1 MHVSV
6 DDAGNQYFVV
16 TQLDGFDRV
25 DRRPSV
31 RAGTVRI
38 RRDRCDTPVP
48 YDDGTV
54 CFDAMRQYGAVDGQI
69 RTRTVVLEIVAEVGN
84 HGRDHPRLFHPCHAP
99 PRVMTLVG
107 LDALPASR
115 LRDAAFNSVRN
126 SRGFCCRVSRPFRW
140 FGTVSSMPNPPDMR
154 C

>member
-31 RAGTVRI
+31 RVGTVRT

-69 RTRTVVLEIVAEVGN
+69 RTRTVVLEIVAEVVPVSLFKIAPVIMAVTI
-84 HGRDHPRLFHPCHAP
+84 HACSIHAIRLLA
-99 PRVMTLVG
+99 
-107 LDALPASR
+107 
-115 LRDAAFNSVRN
+115 
-126 SRGFCCRVSRPFRW
+126 
-140 FGTVSSMPNPPDMR
+140 
-154 C
+154 